1 LPDGPQPKNRLA
13 YWSLLLLALILAGG
27 GFLYYTSIQRQL
39 YTRIDDRL
47 KLVAA
52 LSDLAPSAVPTRGTA
67 EQSFCERLKKAAAAT
82 DNQLQLGIYTA
93 NGELICSARQPGQ
106 NDTIALPRS
115 IQSLSQ
121 KTVKTEV
128 TLRGNGRNL
137 IQPLSRD
144 GDLVGYLVLQHD
156 LKPIRKHFSLV
167 LTVLLLGS
175 IAVLTG
181 FALLQRRLTR
191 SNLMTIRRLT
201 RAMDRAQADIEP
213 AHFRTL
219 KQAGPAARNLAHSYN
234 GLMDRMA
241 DSLKRSRQFAANV
254 THELRTPLTILRGE
268 TELALRNGRDAEEL
282 RQVLE
287 SNLEEINR
295 MAYLIEDLL
304 LLSKTDLGEIPLK
317 MEETDL
323 TDLITELHHQ
333 TQILAETKQIKVA
346 LQRPQ
351 HPVCLHADSLRLRQV
366 LLNLL
371 TNAIKYTPEAGRV
384 EVSLSQ
390 TEDQVEIEI
399 SDTGI
404 GIDSEHLDKI
414 FNRFYR
420 IDKTD
425 NRHDGGSGLGL
436 AIVKWIVEAHGGT
449 VNVSSVP
456 NRGSTFKV
464 YLPTAENSQQN

>member
-1 LPDGPQPKNRLA
+1 MSDGLQPKNRLS

-27 GFLYYTSIQRQL
+27 GFFYYTSFQKQL
-39 YTRIDDRL
+39 YARIDDRL

-52 LSDLAPSAVPTRGTA
+52 LSNLAAGAEPTRATV
-67 EQSFCERLKKAAAAT
+67 EQSFCDRLRKTAAAT
-82 DNQLQLGIYTA
+82 DNSLQLGFYA
-93 NGELICSARQPGQ
+93 PSGELICPVEQSAQGE
-106 NDTIALPRS
+106 TIALPPR
-115 IQSLSQ
+115 IQPTNRDKIHPQ
-121 KTVKTEV
+121 ATAQA
-128 TLRGNGRNL
+128 GGRNL

-156 LKPIRKHFSLV
+156 LRATQKRFTLV
-167 LTVLLLGS
+167 LSVLLLSS

-181 FALLQRRLTR
+181 VALLQRRLAS

-201 RAMDRAQADIEP
+201 RAMERSQADIEP

-219 KQAGPAARNLAHSYN
+219 KQAGTAAHNLAHSYN
-234 GLMDRMA
+234 ALMDRMA

-333 TQILAETKQIKVA
+333 TQILAETKQIQVA
-346 LQRPQ
+346 LHRPQ
-351 HPVCLHADSLRLRQV
+351 HPVSLRADSLRLRQV
-366 LLNLL
+366 MLNLL

-390 TEDQVEIEI
+390 AEDQVEIEI

-404 GIDSEHLDKI
+404 GIDSAHLDKI

-456 NRGSTFKV
+456 NQGSTFKV
-464 YLPTAENSQQN
+464 ALPISRNSPQN